1 MRSEKIILPEELSEQ
16 EETSSDQE
24 VFFNP
29 QPSTSKEAQVRPS
42 MYMPYIEGPTMDWT
56 LNDRLYNRF
65 LKCRLKCKNI
75 LECELA
81 VLPEERK
88 GKKIVAWS
96 GDFSLDQ
103 HISWNLSLEDLTLEV
118 ILKKFEEFCKLQ
130 ANELRERFDL
140 LTSFRQADVSVNE
153 WYNEWHVELSKAPA
167 STVHQPT
174 KKMESS
180 QATAKHMNQVARDPQ
195 AVQVN
200 LLRHQCT
207 ELPPSKFQ
215 RKQKKSFKARQ
226 TTNKSYQEDT
236 NRERMTQAQG
246 RFHKN
251 QQAHASHEKYSSED
265 RCSKCGDTL
274 HVEGF
279 RCPGS

>member
-1 MRSEKIILPEELSEQ
+1 MPKASKGAQHEQHTIEEIHPEELSEQ

-29 QPSTSKEAQVRPS
+29 QPSTSKEAQVMPS

-56 LNDRLYNRF
+56 LNDGLYNRF

-103 HISWNLSLEDLTLEV
+103 HISWNLSNEVLTLEV
-118 ILKKFEEFCKLQ
+118 IWKKFEEFCKLQ

-153 WYNEWHVELSKAPA
+153 WYNAVQTQVTLAKYPQETAQVLQRDIFWFFLKDESFVSKTLNEGHVELSKVPA
-167 STVHQPT
+167 STVHQLA

-215 RKQKKSFKARQ
+215 KKTKEIIQS
-226 TTNKSYQEDT
+226 
-236 NRERMTQAQG
+236 
-246 RFHKN
+246 
-251 QQAHASHEKYSSED
+251 
-265 RCSKCGDTL
+265 
-274 HVEGF
+274 
-279 RCPGS
+279 